1 MVKQIKKSKK
11 EKKEKKA
18 VFQSPKGMH
27 DILPEDQLYWEKIRQ
42 VAKSNAEFYNFSRI
56 DTTIVENA
64 ELFERGV
71 GAGTD
76 IVEKEMYYLKTKGSD
91 KLVLRPEGTAAAVR
105 AYFEHGLS
113 RTGNPVKL
121 YYIGPMFRYEQ
132 PQSGRFRQHHQIGF
146 EILGGEGDPIY
157 DAQAIIAPY
166 RLVEELKIKNVSVH
180 INSIGCAKCRPP
192 YQRKLESYYR
202 KNVKKICKDCQRRL
216 SNNPLRLL
224 DCKEDKCQEI
234 KSGAPIMLDYLC
246 HSCKDHFKK
255 VLEYLDEVKI
265 PYFIDN
271 YLVRGLD
278 YYSRTVFEMFSE
290 DSSSQSDQGGVL
302 IRKIAIASG
311 GRYDY
316 LAEMLKIGKLPA
328 VGGSV
333 GIERIVEI
341 LKAAGK
347 VLSAKVSPKVF
358 LIHIGDEAKKKG
370 LALIEDFKK
379 SGIKVSE
386 SFGRESLKS
395 QLRVAD
401 KEKAE
406 FALILGQKE
415 VFEESII
422 IRDMQNGV
430 QENVPLHKVVEE
442 VKRKLKQI

>member
-1 MVKQIKKSKK
+1 MAKQQKKQKK

-18 VFQSPKGMH
+18 SFQSPKGMH
-27 DILPEDQLYWEKIRQ
+27 DILPEDQVIWEKVRQ
-42 VAKSNAEFYNFSRI
+42 VAKNNAEFYNFSRI
-56 DTTIVENA
+56 DTTLVENA

-76 IVEKEMYYLKTKGSD
+76 IVEKEMYYIKTRGGD
-91 KLVLRPEGTAAAVR
+91 KLVLRPEGTASTVR
-105 AYFEHGLS
+105 AYYEHGLS
-113 RTGNPVKL
+113 RHGNPAKL

-132 PQSGRFRQHHQIGF
+132 PQSGRFRLHHQVGF
-146 EILGGEGDPIY
+146 EIMGGEGDPIY
-157 DAQAIIAPY
+157 DAQAVIAPY
-166 RLVEELKIKNVSVH
+166 RLLEELKIKSISVH

-202 KNVKKICKDCQRRL
+202 KNIKKVCKDCQRRV
-216 SNNPLRLL
+216 STNPLRLL
-224 DCKEDKCQEI
+224 DCKEEKCQPI
-234 KSGAPIMLDYLC
+234 KAGAPMTLDYLC
-246 HSCKDHFKK
+246 NSCKEHFKK
-255 VLEYLDEVKI
+255 TLEYLDEVKI

-278 YYSRTVFEMFSE
+278 YYNRTVFEMYSE
-290 DSSSQSDQGGVL
+290 NFTFAV
-302 IRKIAIASG
+302 ASG

-316 LAEMLKIGKLPA
+316 LAEILKLGKLPA

-333 GIERIVEI
+333 GLERVIEI
-341 LKAAGK
+341 LKSTGRTIASK
-347 VLSAKVSPKVF
+347 VNPKVF

-370 LALIEDFKK
+370 LNLIEEFKK
-379 SGIKVSE
+379 SGIRVGE

-401 KEKAE
+401 REKVE

-442 VKRKLKQI
+442 VKRKLKQS